1 MEKKGSKKAGLSR
14 RAFSRGFALAAAAP
28 VGLASAGASSV
39 EAGGATPGQNAA
51 ASSADSAYQNII
63 ARYGQR
69 FSEEEKADIKRL
81 AAQIQKTS
89 EALNAFP
96 LENEDEPAT
105 VFRPYRP
112 VPKSGPKAS
121 NSSKRSGR

>member
-1 MEKKGSKKAGLSR
+1 MEKKASKKAGLSR

-28 VGLASAGASSV
+28 VGLAATGASSGEV
-39 EAGGATPGQNAA
+39 SAATPAQNPP
-51 ASSADSAYQNII
+51 ASAADSAYQNIM

-69 FSEEEKADIKRL
+69 FSEAEKADIKRL

-96 LENEDEPAT
+96 LENEDEPST

-112 VPKSGPKAS
+112 VPKSGSKAS
-121 NSSKRSGR
+121 TSAKRSGR